1 MSEIKAVCVY
11 CGSSGQVDPRYR
23 EAAASLGRGLAGR
36 GITMVYGGGRI
47 GLMGLAAD
55 ACLTSGGAVIGI
67 IPEFL
72 QQREVDHPG
81 VKQLIVVGSMHERK
95 QRMTDLADA
104 FVVLPGGLGTLDE
117 FFEIL
122 TWKQLGL
129 HSKPIILLDAAGYW
143 QKLIELLDHLV
154 DERFVRAEM
163 RALWEVAPD
172 VDRLF
177 ELLALEPPLTG
188 EAKTR
193 LA

>member
-11 CGSSGQVDPRYR
+11 CGSSSQVDPRYR
-23 EAAASLGRGLAGR
+23 EAASRLGRGLAER

-55 ACLTSGGAVIGI
+55 ACLGAGGEVIGI
-67 IPEFL
+67 IPDFL

-81 VKQLIVVGSMHERK
+81 VKQLIVVGSMHARK

-104 FVVLPGGLGTLDE
+104 FAILPGGLGTLDE

-129 HSKPIILLDAAGYW
+129 HSKPIILIDAAGYW
-143 QKLIELLDHLV
+143 QPLLALLDHLV
-154 DERFVRAEM
+154 DKRFVRAEM

-172 VDRLF
+172 IESLF
-177 ELLALEPPLTG
+177 ELLALEPPLIG

>member
-23 EAAASLGRGLAGR
+23 EAATRLGRGLAGR

-55 ACLTSGGAVIGI
+55 ACLTAGGAVIGI

-104 FVVLPGGLGTLDE
+104 FVILPGGLGTLDE

-154 DERFVRAEM
+154 EQRFVRAEM

-177 ELLALEPPLTG
+177 ELLALEPPLIG
-188 EAKTR
+188 EAQTR

>member
-1 MSEIKAVCVY
+1 
-11 CGSSGQVDPRYR
+11 
-23 EAAASLGRGLAGR
+23 
-36 GITMVYGGGRI
+36 MVYGGGRI

-55 ACLTSGGAVIGI
+55 ACLAGGGEVIGV
-67 IPEFL
+67 IPDFL

-81 VKQLIVVGSMHERK
+81 VKELIVVGTMHARK

-104 FVVLPGGLGTLDE
+104 FVILPGGLGTLDE

-143 QKLIELLDHLV
+143 QKLLELLEHMI
-154 DERFVRAEM
+154 EKRFVREEM
-163 RALWEVAPD
+163 RALWEVAAD

-177 ELLALEPPLTG
+177 EILALEPPLIG

>member
-143 QKLIELLDHLV
+143 QKLLELLDHLV
-154 DERFVRAEM
+154 DERFMRAEM

>member
-117 FFEIL
+117 LFEIL